1 MSIVRTFTFLWLC
14 LHLIPA
20 PSSTNLFAAEAKGLV
35 FGRVH
40 DDPVRA
46 IRDRQE
52 FVDYLA
58 KKLRPLGIGSGKII
72 VVDKLHELARL
83 LKEGKVDMFHDSVVP
98 TVIVSKWSGAIPILR
113 QWKSGEAEY
122 DSVIIVRKSSSI
134 ETLAEL
140 KGKVLAFDEP
150 HSTSAHVIARMY
162 LIENKLKLVQMSST
176 GGAVPNAI
184 GFVHGADGSAPNLLI
199 MGRVDAAATSSREFN
214 ELRPDVRENLKI
226 IGKTVSVP
234 RQLIAVRKSLDSKL
248 HRSLKETMLEMDKDP
263 EGQQVLRRQQKTT
276 KIDAIQPASIEQL
289 RAVEKFV
296 FSSLADQVGSW

>member
-1 MSIVRTFTFLWLC
+1 VNITRAFGFIALC
-14 LHLIPA
+14 LQVVSA
-20 PSSTNLFAAEAKGLV
+20 PLESSVFAVEAKALV
-35 FGRVH
+35 FGRVQ

-58 KKLRPLGIGSGKII
+58 KKLRPLGIGSGKI
-72 VVDKLHELARL
+72 VVVEKLHELARL
-83 LKEGKVDMFHDSVVP
+83 IKEGKVDMFHDSVVP
-98 TVIVSKWSGAIPILR
+98 TVVVSKWSGAIPILR

-122 DSVIIVRKSSSI
+122 DSAVVVRKSSNI
-134 ETLAEL
+134 ETIADL

-162 LIENKLKLVQMSST
+162 LIENKLKLVQMNST
-176 GGAVPNAI
+176 GGAVPNAT
-184 GFVHGADGSAPNLLI
+184 GFVYGADGSALNLLM
-199 MGRVDAAATSSREFN
+199 MGRVDAAVTSSREFN
-214 ELRPDVRENLKI
+214 ELRPEVRETLKI
-226 IGKTVSVP
+226 IAKTVSVP
-234 RQLIAVRKSLDSKL
+234 RQLIAVRKSLDPKL

-276 KIDAIQPASIEQL
+276 KIDAIPPSSMEQL

-296 FSSLADQVGSW
+296 FSALADQVGSW

>member
-1 MSIVRTFTFLWLC
+1 MNIASVFAFVALC
-14 LHLIPA
+14 LQVLA
-20 PSSTNLFAAEAKGLV
+20 PSTSDLFAAEAKGLV

-58 KKLRPLGIGSGKII
+58 KKLRPLGIGSGKIM

-83 LKEGKVDMFHDSVVP
+83 IKEGKVDLFHDSVVP
-98 TVIVSKWSGAIPILR
+98 IVVVSKWSGAIPILR

-122 DSVIIVRKSSSI
+122 ESVIIVRKSSSI
-134 ETLAEL
+134 DTLVDL

-176 GGAVPNAI
+176 GGAVPNAV
-184 GFVHGADGSAPNLLI
+184 GFVHGADGSAQNLLI
-199 MGRVDAAATSSREFN
+199 MGRVDAAGTSSREFN

-276 KIDAIQPASIEQL
+276 KIDAIPSASMEQL
-289 RAVEKFV
+289 RAVERFV